1 MDFYVAK
8 HLQPIKM
15 LAHSSIKNMT
25 MFMMPFLWVLCMG
38 EVFQIKASIYPQL
51 FTDNK

>member
-15 LAHSSIKNMT
+15 LAHSSIKNFDNAYDAIFVG
-25 MFMMPFLWVLCMG
+25 FMHG
-38 EVFQIKASIYPQL
+38 
-51 FTDNK
+51 